1 MDKQRK
7 EKKYLGMGR
16 VVQQKQKVRS
26 KKTLGEGD
34 SEGGKK
40 QKKVKRWESKN
51 KSISGTLGFAIIEC
65 QD

>member
-1 MDKQRK
+1 
-7 EKKYLGMGR
+7 MGR